1 MNFIKKI
8 FGLESKKES
17 EEEERGKFMPEPNH
31 PIDEL
36 FVHNFR
42 DNGGKFIYCE
52 NEDELQQAFND
63 ILKENH
69 WEEKLAYYYCPE
81 TAKKFEAHN
90 IRFTNQPK
98 GAQFFITNCEYLI
111 GNTGAILISS
121 KQIGDKKLEDIPYDF
136 IVVAKTSELL
146 ETIGE
151 GLQQMKSK
159 YKNSI
164 PSNITTLKTFENKNQ
179 SDFLSYGSTTK
190 NLYLLLLED
199 L

>member
-8 FGLESKKES
+8 FGLERKKES
-17 EEEERGKFMPEPNH
+17 EEEERGKFMPEPDY

-63 ILKENH
+63 VLGENH
-69 WEEKLAYYYCPE
+69 WEEKLAYYYCSE
-81 TAKKFEAHN
+81 TAKRFEAHN
-90 IRFTNQPK
+90 IRFTNQPQD
-98 GAQFFITNCEYLI
+98 AQFFITNCEYLI
-111 GNTGAILISS
+111 ANTGAILISS
-121 KQIGDKKLEDIPYDF
+121 KQIGDKRLEDIPYDF